1 MYILYNPNYLT
12 LIKCVTRFST
22 SIFSCFE
29 PIWALDKQAKVF
41 SNSVSISPR
50 YSITKFE
57 KFDSAVC
64 LIQRSANFRLSN
76 SKKFSSHLFFHDIHV
91 HNSVSISPRYS
102 ITKFE
107 KFDSAVCLI
116 QRSANFRLSNLKK
129 ISSHLFFHDRHVH
142 GSVFTPKRISLDC
155 PFKSNQ
161 RLTKISI
168 LTPRCDAHRGVWLC
182 GMMHTA

>member
-41 SNSVSISPR
+41 S
-50 YSITKFE
+50 
-57 KFDSAVC
+57 
-64 LIQRSANFRLSN
+64 
-76 SKKFSSHLFFHDIHV
+76 
-91 HNSVSISPRYS
+91 NSVSISPRYS

-168 LTPRCDAHRGVWLC
+168 LTPWCDAHRGV
-182 GMMHTA
+182 